1 VARCCYEG
9 WLLRVI
15 FKEPLLY
22 RKEVRMAKVAIV
34 LLADME
40 THEALDRMAN
50 ALTAATGFREA
61 GDEPTNCLRRG
72 GNQVGSQLAKPNSQS
87 PEVFDSK
94 IKSPVLTAT
103 APRLSPSKKEV
114 EASGIPLLEE
124 HEGYQSLQK
133 LISQDYRMITF

>member
-1 VARCCYEG
+1 
-9 WLLRVI
+9 
-15 FKEPLLY
+15 
-22 RKEVRMAKVAIV
+22 MAKVAIV
-34 LLADME
+34 LLADTE
-40 THEALDRMAN
+40 THEALGRTAN

-61 GDEPTNCLRRG
+61 GDEPTIVFDGAGIKWVAEL
-72 GNQVGSQLAKPNSQS
+72 SKPNSQS

-133 LISQDYRMITF
+133 LVSQDYRVITF